1 MEVRDDALVK
11 VVHLLEMVSNWR
23 AFLNDL
29 QNVDAD
35 RLRRHERTGRPLGQE
50 ALRRAFRGGIKPH
63 SSPEKTWTEEADRR
77 VSSTVARIH
86 ADDREPRS
94 IGLVGTEAAST
105 AEKKSR

>member
-50 ALRRAFRGGIKPH
+50 SFIEHLEVEFSRTLRPKKPGPKKQIK
-63 SSPEKTWTEEADRR
+63 
-77 VSSTVARIH
+77 
-86 ADDREPRS
+86 
-94 IGLVGTEAAST
+94 
-105 AEKKSR
+105 